1 MRKKE
6 PQLKDLFFKDVT
18 QHHAR
23 EMLDLL
29 QLRGEY
35 EVLDAERNKEVLVRR
50 RESDQV
56 LRVRLGGKVYLFHLE
71 FISHYSRRE
80 VRKAYGFGGAL
91 TAKHNCDVITVLVVL
106 KPPARPRTAL
116 GYYEIAPLGDALNQ
130 HGFAVIDISALRDRI
145 MSGEKGLIGL
155 APILPEIS
163 KRVDKK
169 LLARQRELIRS
180 VDDPKRRAELSLYT
194 IAFNKPHFDV
204 SFLQKYFQ
212 EVKHMSLYEELL
224 SVPIFGD
231 AFKRQTREAE
241 RKAAQEAW
249 DKAWDEAWD
258 KAWTEATA
266 KATAKASVEGEKR
279 GEKKGKTETLQGA
292 VLQVLKTR
300 FGPVN
305 GQIERRLKALDE
317 PRALKRAVQLAVTAP
332 SLQEFK
338 SKFPKPANAARKRV
352 AAR

>member
-23 EMLDLL
+23 EILDLL
-29 QLRGEY
+29 QFRGEY
-35 EVLDAERNKEVLVRR
+35 EVLDAERNKEVIVRR

-106 KPPARPRTAL
+106 KPPPRPRTTL

-130 HGFAVIDISALRDRI
+130 HGFAVIDVSALRERI
-145 MSGEKGLIGL
+145 ISGEKGLIGL
-155 APILPEIS
+155 VPILPEIS

-204 SFLQKYFQ
+204 SFLHNYFQ
-212 EVKHMSLYEELL
+212 EIKHMSLYEELL

-231 AFKRQTREAE
+231 FFKQRTREATRE
-241 RKAAQEAW
+241 ARK
-249 DKAWDEAWD
+249 
-258 KAWTEATA
+258 
-266 KATAKASVEGEKR
+266 EGTKQGMEQGLKR
-279 GEKKGKTETLQGA
+279 GVKRGVKQGVKQGQILTLQRNIMQTLRIRFGA
-292 VLQVLKTR
+292 VNDL
-300 FGPVN
+300 
-305 GQIERRLKALDE
+305 IERQVNVIDTPRLLSQIF
-317 PRALKRAVQLAVTAP
+317 QLAINAE

-338 SKFPKPANAARKRV
+338 RDFAKLRPAVRKK
-352 AAR
+352 ASDD